1 MSSDYYIENDRG
13 AKFDRAM
20 LEQVETIVAGQG
32 DGRISVDDCDTLYAM
47 VADAGKYTDI
57 EKKTVRHIRN
67 NYVFTDAADEKF
79 RFMIRSW
86 AAKRGWKTRIARM
99 EAEAENK
106 K

>member
-1 MSSDYYIENDRG
+1 MSSEYYIQNDRG

-32 DGRISVDDCDTLYAM
+32 DGRIAVDDCEALFTM
-47 VADAGKYTDI
+47 VADAGKYTDT
-57 EKKTVRHIRN
+57 EKKTMRHIRN
-67 NYVFTDAADEKF
+67 NYEFTDAADEKF

-99 EAEAENK
+99 EAEGHNK
-106 K
+106 Q